1 MEESKATPVNPAP
14 AQQTV
19 VVEKK
24 KSSFLSGFSGTFGV
38 VAAIVVILLLLCCC
52 GSALFLIPALQNVNP
67 SKNIDDANRV
77 QQLIDQQEPT
87 K

>member
-24 KSSFLSGFSGTFGV
+24 KSSFLSGFSGTIGV
-38 VAAIVVILLLLCCC
+38 VAAILVILLLLCCC
-52 GSALFLIPALQNVNP
+52 GSALFLIPALQNVDP
-67 SKNIDDANRV
+67 SKNIEDAKKV
-77 QQLIDQQEPT
+77 QQIYDQQKPT

>member
-19 VVEKK
+19 IVEKK

-38 VAAIVVILLLLCCC
+38 VAAIIVILLLLCCC
-52 GSALFLIPALQNVNP
+52 GSALFLIPALQNVDP
-67 SKNIDDANRV
+67 SKSIDDANRV
-77 QQLIDQQEPT
+77 QQQLDQA